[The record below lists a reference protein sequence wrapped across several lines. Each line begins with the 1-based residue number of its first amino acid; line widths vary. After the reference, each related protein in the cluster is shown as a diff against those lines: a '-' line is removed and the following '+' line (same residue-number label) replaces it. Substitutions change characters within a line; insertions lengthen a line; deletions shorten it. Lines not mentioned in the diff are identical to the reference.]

1 MGIRAIQRNE
11 MDVQNCNE
19 MTLSD
24 LVRDVTGSNVYRCYQ
39 CVKCTSGCPLSDQ
52 FDLTP
57 NQIMRAIQL
66 GDDTV
71 LESKAIW
78 LCATCYTCATRC
90 PQAIDVT
97 GVMDTLRIEAKR
109 RNVKPGIPEIARF
122 NELFMAN
129 IKRFGRVYEVGL
141 MVAYN
146 VVLRKPLRDFRL
158 GLRMLARGKLGLLP
172 EFLNKKSGT
181 ARADHGEKAIA
192 YFPGCSMSCSAAE
205 YGRSVESVARA
216 MDVELVEPDGWG
228 CCGSGAAHASDHELA
243 VTLPMKTVAAV
254 EKMGFDMLTSPCSAC
269 FSRLKH
275 SEQVVR
281 QNEDTARMVGQ
292 ALGYDYQGSVEVRH
306 LIDILLDQCGLDEI
320 RARVSNPLAGL
331 KVACYYGCLITR
343 PPGVTG
349 ADDVE
354 YPMKID
360 YLLRCLGA
368 ETVEWQSK
376 TDCCGGSL
384 GISKTEV
391 ATGLM
396 RKIVTNARA
405 AGAEAIVTMC
415 PICHLNLD
423 SRQPEMGL
431 EEDVPILQATQLM
444 ALAFGQG
451 AEGAAL
457 RYNLVDTRPY
467 LKRKGVLS

>member
-1 MGIRAIQRNE
+1 MDMRAIQPVE
-11 MDVQNCNE
+11 TEVPDCGETM
-19 MTLSD
+19 LAD
-24 LVRDVTGSNVYRCYQ
+24 LVRETTGSNVHSCYQ
-39 CVKCTSGCPLSDQ
+39 CLKCTSGCPLADQ
-52 FDLTP
+52 FDMTP
-57 NQIMRAIQL
+57 NQIMRAVQL
-66 GDDTV
+66 GDETV

-78 LCATCYTCATRC
+78 LCASCYTCATRC

-141 MVAYN
+141 MAAFN
-146 VVLRKPLRDFRL
+146 LFLRKPLRDFRL
-158 GLRMLARGKLGLLP
+158 GLRMLQRGKLGLLP
-172 EFLNKKSGT
+172 EFPNKKTGT
-181 ARADHGEKAIA
+181 VKADHGENAIA
-192 YFPGCSMSCSAAE
+192 YYPGCSMSCSAAE
-205 YGRSVESVARA
+205 YGRSVESVASA
-216 MDVELVEPDGWG
+216 MGVELVEPDGWG
-228 CCGSGAAHASDHELA
+228 CCGAGAAHATDHQLA
-243 VTLPMKTVAAV
+243 LTLPMKTVATV
-254 EKMGFDMLTSPCSAC
+254 EKMGFDTLTSPCSAC
-269 FSRLKH
+269 FSRLKY
-275 SEQVVR
+275 SEQAVR
-281 QNEDTARMVGQ
+281 RDEDTARMVGQ
-292 ALGYDYQGSVEVRH
+292 ALDYDYQGSVEVRH
-306 LIDILLDQCGLDEI
+306 LIDILLDRCGLDKI
-320 RARVSNPLAGL
+320 SARVKNPLKGL

-349 ADDVE
+349 ADDAE

-360 YLLRCLGA
+360 HLMRGLGA

-384 GISKTEV
+384 GISMTEV
-391 ATGLM
+391 AAGLM

-423 SRQPEMGL
+423 SRQEEIGL

-451 AEGAAL
+451 ADGAAL
-457 RYNLVDTRPY
+457 RHNLVDAQPY
-467 LKRKGVLS
+467 LKQKGVLS